1 MLHKVEELKRTTLH
15 VTEEQ
20 IRKIEFE
27 TRAQYL
33 SQKWFDARRHRRTS
47 STFGQVRRLSEYVFL
62 GASPDGSVYDP
73 SSPEPYGYLEIK
85 CAFKYQ
91 DMDPREAAKKS
102 DFWCSVAGN
111 KLTLKENHPYY
122 SQVQGWMAIG
132 GRPWCDICSYTKVG
146 IYVDRI
152 AFNKNMW
159 ETDILPKL
167 VSFYDNC
174 VAPEIISPKHS
185 LGFKLRD
192 LRNEF

>member
-1 MLHKVEELKRTTLH
+1 MDVSYGCALDYGRKMEETARKLYIEH
-15 VTEEQ
+15 Q
-20 IRKIEFE
+20 IQNGHPGLFVAPCGFFIHPEH
-27 TRAQYL
+27 T
-33 SQKWFDARRHRRTS
+33 
-47 STFGQVRRLSEYVFL
+47 FL

-102 DFWCSVAGN
+102 DFWCSVASN

-122 SQVQGWMAIG
+122 SQVQGQMAIG
-132 GRPWCDICSYTKVG
+132 ARPWCDFCTYTKVG
-146 IYVDRI
+146 IYVERI

-185 LGFKLRD
+185 LGFQLRD
-192 LRNEF
+192 LRNES